1 MTTPDDDLWS
11 GADLIYAYTRAQAIE
26 DGVLIDVSAL
36 AREAGFKFH
45 TVITANVH
53 ASAVTLTPAAKLAG
67 CDERGRLWDVLWM
80 ASLAARKA
88 RRDGTDTDRV
98 AFHVLV
104 VRDDYRRPESVPL
117 VLHIGPGDTPEPVL
131 TIMTPWED

>member
-1 MTTPDDDLWS
+1 MSTPDDPWD
-11 GADLIYAYTRAQAIE
+11 GAELIYAYTRAQAIE
-26 DGVLIDVSAL
+26 DGALIDVTEL
-36 AREAGFKFH
+36 AREAGFRFH
-45 TVITANVH
+45 TVITSNAH
-53 ASAVTLTPAAKLAG
+53 AATVTLTPAAKHAG
-67 CDERGRLWDVLWM
+67 CDERGRLWDVLFM

-88 RRDGTDTDRV
+88 RRDGADTDRV